1 MPLDFFFFLMW
12 RNVSF
17 SEVICLLLPLS
28 KLRRGTITQFK
39 PYAVQFE
46 EDYDYIGAYLLFRVA
61 LDDTLCSAYSASYFP
76 NA

>member
-1 MPLDFFFFLMW
+1 MFFFSQG
-12 RNVSF
+12 N
-17 SEVICLLLPLS
+17 LPALALS

-39 PYAVQFE
+39 LYAVQFE
-46 EDYDYIGAYLLFRVA
+46 EDYDYIRAYLLFRVA